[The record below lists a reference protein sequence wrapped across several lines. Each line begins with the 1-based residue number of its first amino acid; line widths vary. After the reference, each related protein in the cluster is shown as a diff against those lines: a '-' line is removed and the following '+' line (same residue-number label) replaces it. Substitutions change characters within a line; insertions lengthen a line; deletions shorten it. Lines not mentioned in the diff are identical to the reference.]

1 MHASSRDD
9 RGSPRPKTLGRNDPQ
24 AAILS
29 LSPVKWAALVACAEV
44 DGALYKRYGAWS
56 THAAGSLGRKISGNT
71 VADLVRDGMLTLNV
85 IGKDVTARLT
95 PQGERIARAYEA

>member
-29 LSPVKWAALVACAEV
+29 LSPVKRAALVACIEA
-44 DGALYKRYGAWS
+44 DGALYKRYGTWS
-56 THAAGSLGRKISGNT
+56 THPTGPLVRKISGNT

-95 PQGERIARAYEA
+95 PQGERIARSTL